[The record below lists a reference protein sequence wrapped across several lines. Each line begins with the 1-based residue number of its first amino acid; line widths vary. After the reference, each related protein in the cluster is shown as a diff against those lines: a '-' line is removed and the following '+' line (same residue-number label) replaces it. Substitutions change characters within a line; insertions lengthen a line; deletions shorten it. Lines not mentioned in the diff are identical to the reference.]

1 MTKTGLH
8 PQEQQAAETTSGC
21 LAGQILCGQVCDFR
35 MWDNEISTAVE
46 KKQTKENN
54 LHHREYFSAACWPL
68 WWTVRSV
75 KQRWHTMMSGW

>member
-35 MWDNEISTAVE
+35 M
-46 KKQTKENN
+46 
-54 LHHREYFSAACWPL
+54 
-68 WWTVRSV
+68 
-75 KQRWHTMMSGW
+75 